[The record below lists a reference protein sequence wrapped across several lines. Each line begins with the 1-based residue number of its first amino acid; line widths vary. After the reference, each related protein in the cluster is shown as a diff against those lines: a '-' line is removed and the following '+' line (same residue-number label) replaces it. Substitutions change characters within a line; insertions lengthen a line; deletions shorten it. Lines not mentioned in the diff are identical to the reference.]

1 MSNCRDIV
9 FKALLRIDIDDAY
22 SNLVIDSFLDDGNLT
37 PIDKKF
43 ISALF
48 YGVLERKITLD
59 YIIRQYS
66 TIRLKKIE
74 SKALCI
80 LRMGV
85 YQLIFMDK
93 IPQSAA
99 VNESVKLAKKYKL
112 FHASGFINGIL
123 RNIVRA
129 ECKYKLPEKSDLKSY
144 LSVKYSCPQDII
156 SLWINSYGKD
166 ITVEILQTLCGRP
179 PLTIRVNNIKTTDDV
194 LITKLAENGINGKL
208 HHKNC
213 IMLQNSGSLKH
224 ITEFKEGLFHVQ
236 DLASQ
241 LCCELTGVKSGDT
254 VADVCSAPGGKSFT
268 MAQIMNNEG
277 KIFAFD
283 LYKNR
288 TKLISDGA
296 KRLGISIISSSI
308 RDAKSD
314 KRELNV
320 DVVLCDAPCSG
331 LGILRRKP
339 EIRYKNDTG
348 IHTLPSIQY
357 EILINSSKLVKN
369 GGTLIYSTCTLN
381 PAENNEIA
389 KKFLKENKDF
399 VQLELNIPTYITR
412 KTDEPANMLTVFPQS
427 DGADGFFISA
437 FKKQV

>member
-1 MSNCRDIV
+1 MSNPRDIV

-22 SNLVIDSFLDDGNLT
+22 SNLVIDSLLDDDNLT
-37 PIDKKF
+37 PMDKKF

-74 SKALCI
+74 KEALCI

-93 IPQSAA
+93 VPQSAA

-123 RNIVRA
+123 RSLARA
-129 ECKYKLPEKSDLKSY
+129 ECKYKLPDKSDLKSY
-144 LSVKYSCPQDII
+144 LSVKYSCPQDIV
-156 SLWINSYGKD
+156 SLWLNSYGED
-166 ITVEILQTLCGRP
+166 ITVQILQTLCGRP
-179 PLTIRVNNIKTTDDV
+179 PLTVRVNNIKTTDDA
-194 LITKLAENGINGKL
+194 LIAKLAENGINGNL

-241 LCCELTGVKSGDT
+241 LCCELTGVKSGYT
-254 VADVCSAPGGKSFT
+254 VVDVCAAPGGKSFT
-268 MAQIMNNEG
+268 MAQIMNNDG

-283 LYKNR
+283 LYENR
-288 TKLISDGA
+288 IKLINDGA

-308 RDAKSD
+308 RDAKCD
-314 KRELNV
+314 KCELKA

-339 EIRYKNDTG
+339 EIRYKEDTG

-357 EILINSSKLVKN
+357 EILINSSKIVKN

-381 PAENNEIA
+381 PAENNEVA

-399 VQLELNIPTYITR
+399 VPLELNIPEYVTR
-412 KTDEPANMLTVFPQS
+412 KTAEPTNMLTVFPQS